1 MVLQES
7 NVRGYFGIGVEE
19 ISKPL
24 NVGNLFRSA
33 HAFGASF
40 AFTVNAHEFVKR
52 AKSDTSRG
60 WTHMPWYEFD
70 SVQQMTL
77 PTGCT
82 LVGVELI
89 DDAVDLPS
97 FKHPQQAAYVLGR
110 EKGSLSPEMLAL
122 CSYVIKIPTRFC
134 VNVAMAG
141 AIVMYDRTIS
151 LGNFAERPV
160 VTGGPRPEEVG
171 TPDSWQPPQNR
182 NPR

>member
-1 MVLQES
+1 M
-7 NVRGYFGIGVEE
+7 RGYFGIGVEE
-19 ISKPL
+19 ISKPM

-33 HAFGASF
+33 HGFGASF

-60 WTHMPWYEFD
+60 WTHMPWYEFETTAD
-70 SVQQMTL
+70 LTL

-82 LVGVELI
+82 LIGVELI
-89 DDAVDLPS
+89 DEAIELPS
-97 FKHPQQAAYVLGR
+97 FRHPLQAAYVLGR

-122 CSYVIKIPTRFC
+122 CSYVIKIPTQFC
-134 VNVAMAG
+134 INVAMAG

-151 LGNFAERPV
+151 LGNFAQRPV
-160 VTGGPRPEEVG
+160 ATGGPPADQLGQPE
-171 TPDSWQPPQNR
+171 DWQTPQNR